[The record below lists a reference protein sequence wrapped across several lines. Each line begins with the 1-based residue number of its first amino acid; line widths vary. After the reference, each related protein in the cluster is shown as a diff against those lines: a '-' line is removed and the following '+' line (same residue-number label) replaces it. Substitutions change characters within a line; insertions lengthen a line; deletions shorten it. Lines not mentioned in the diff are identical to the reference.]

1 MTSSWR
7 RAASSAAATRAPSAS
22 PFTLTCL
29 ALISIPACSLRI
41 SAAIPNDLAVAAVGW
56 VLQLLLI
63 RGLAAPGEP
72 PRRPDPERPGAP
84 IVHRSESW
92 KYAFVASRCQVCGF
106 RHLPP
111 TRVCLECHAI
121 DQMQPERLADVRGT
135 VATFTIDHLAFS
147 LSPPV
152 VGVIVDF
159 DGGGR
164 YRCEMTDVSVPD
176 LAIGSRVE
184 MTFRRIYTA
193 QGVHNYFWKARP
205 LQVAP
210 PANEEE

>member
-1 MTSSWR
+1 M
-7 RAASSAAATRAPSAS
+7 
-22 PFTLTCL
+22 
-29 ALISIPACSLRI
+29 
-41 SAAIPNDLAVAAVGW
+41 
-56 VLQLLLI
+56 
-63 RGLAAPGEP
+63 
-72 PRRPDPERPGAP
+72 
-84 IVHRSESW
+84 HRSEAW
-92 KYAFVASRCQVCGF
+92 KYAFSASRCVVCGF

-111 TRVCLECHAI
+111 TRVCLECHSI

-135 VATFTIDHLAFS
+135 IATFTVDHLAYS

-164 YRCEMTDVSVPD
+164 YRCEMTDVSVPE

-193 QGVHNYFWKARP
+193 LGVHNYFWKARP
-205 LQVAP
+205 LQGAP
-210 PANEEE
+210 VVPEPARTPARTEE